1 MKRIALALTALVAA
15 TAIAPVAYAGVDFD
29 QLRRENLDKD
39 AVDFDQLR
47 EENRNKV
54 DFDQLR
60 RENLDKDAVDFDQLR
75 RENLDKDAATEIE
88 VISM

>member
-1 MKRIALALTALVAA
+1 MKPIAIALTALVAT
-15 TAIAPVAYAGVDFD
+15 TAIAPMASAGVDFD
-29 QLRRENLDKD
+29 QLRRENLEKD
-39 AVDFDQLR
+39 AVNFDELR

-75 RENLDKDAATEIE
+75 RENLDKDAIA
-88 VISM
+88 